1 MCGFVSLVTTKDQCK
16 IWELGQS
23 ALETIRHRGP
33 DDRDEIVVNASGNS
47 VELGEA
53 GRVYLGHNR
62 LSILDL
68 SPAGRQP
75 MRCPETGNLI
85 VFNGE
90 IYNFLEL
97 RQDLKSIG
105 CIFSTESDTEVVLKA
120 YMTWGHEAFNR
131 FNGMWAMAIYEHES
145 GALIFSRDRLGVKP
159 LYMARTPEFA
169 VFGSEIRSIISV
181 LGKTPDPDEE
191 SLFDFLLLGISDHTC
206 RTFFSGI
213 SQIPPGSV
221 VRLNRNG
228 VLHTNYYH
236 QWPVPDS
243 SIPDPDALRE
253 LVTDSVLLRLRSD
266 APTVSLLSGGLD
278 SSIITW
284 VASTKGRGEPRSS
297 YSGAYTYGYEEE
309 TSSEHDETRAARDFI
324 DKLEPAPAHFV
335 HLARAIPSAADLY
348 ELTSCLEEPPSTPST
363 LAGLRLY
370 RAIRNDGFKVALVGE
385 GADELFGGY
394 TRAYMSRLIRDHLK
408 NCNISSAIKVLAS
421 GQVST
426 QLVLNRLIWELPATV
441 ISTLLRR
448 FRPNARAMN
457 GTFWHSMGDRFN
469 ELCQDRRLPLNERL
483 RLDVTT
489 TNLPMILRYS
499 DRTSMK
505 WGVEARSPYLDYR
518 LVSLAMSL
526 PLNEKVGFHGGK
538 ILLRKAFDGFLPH
551 ETVWKPKTHGFGN
564 AEQFQLPFINFQ
576 ELWEGLPECAGRF
589 IDISSVRQQLER
601 GERHPTLWLP
611 LAVLLWFKAHYSSG
625 NIYGR
630 SN

>member
-1 MCGFVSLVTTKDQCK
+1 MCGFVSLVTTKDQCN

-23 ALETIRHRGP
+23 ALETISHRGP

-47 VELGEA
+47 VQLGEA
-53 GRVYLGHNR
+53 GMVYLGHRR

-75 MRCPETGNLI
+75 MRCRETGNLI

-97 RQDLKSIG
+97 RQDLKSLG
-105 CIFSTESDTEVVLKA
+105 YTFRTESDTEVVLQA
-120 YMTWGHEAFNR
+120 YMTWGSKAFIR
-131 FNGMWAMAIYEHES
+131 FNGMWAMAIYEHKS
-145 GALIFSRDRLGVKP
+145 GDIILSRDRLGVKP
-159 LYMARTPEFA
+159 LYMSRTPKFA

-181 LGKTPDPDEE
+181 LGETPGPDEE

-213 SQIPPGSV
+213 SQIPAGSV
-221 VRLNRNG
+221 VRLSRNG
-228 VLHTNYYH
+228 VLQTSYYH
-236 QWPVPDS
+236 QWPAPDS
-243 SIPDPDALRE
+243 GIPDHEALRH
-253 LVTDSVLLRLRSD
+253 LVIDSVLLRMRSD

-284 VASTKGRGEPRSS
+284 ISSVKGRGESRSN
-297 YSGAYTYGYEEE
+297 YCGAYTYGYEEE
-309 TSSEHDETRAARDFI
+309 NSSEHDETWAAQDFI
-324 DKLEPAPAHFV
+324 NKLDPAPSHFV
-335 HLARAIPSAADLY
+335 HLARAVPSEADLY
-348 ELTSCLEEPPSTPST
+348 ELTTCLEEPPSTPST

-394 TRAYMSRLIRDHLK
+394 TRAYMSRLVRDHLK
-408 NCNISSAIKVLAS
+408 NCNLSAAIKVLAS

-426 QLVLNRLIWELPATV
+426 QIVLNRLIWELPATA

-448 FRPNARAMN
+448 YRPNARSMSE
-457 GTFWHSMGDRFN
+457 TFWYSMRDRFS

-499 DRTSMK
+499 DRNSMK
-505 WGVEARSPYLDYR
+505 WGVEARSPFLDYR

-526 PLNEKVGFHGGK
+526 PLSEKVGYHGGK
-538 ILLRKAFDGFLPH
+538 ILLRKAFDGLLPH
-551 ETVWKPKTHGFGN
+551 DTVWKPKTHGFGN
-564 AEQFQLPFINFQ
+564 AEQFQLPFIDFR
-576 ELWEGLPECAGRF
+576 ELWEGLPA
-589 IDISSVRQQLER
+589 
-601 GERHPTLWLP
+601 
-611 LAVLLWFKAHYSSG
+611 
-625 NIYGR
+625 
-630 SN
+630 